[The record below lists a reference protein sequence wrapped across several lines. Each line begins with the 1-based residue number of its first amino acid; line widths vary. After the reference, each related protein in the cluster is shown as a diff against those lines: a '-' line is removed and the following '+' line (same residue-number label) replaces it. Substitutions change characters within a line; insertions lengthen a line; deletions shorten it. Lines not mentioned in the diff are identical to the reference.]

1 MKKLFGLALALL
13 LCLSLLPAAF
23 AEEVTLWDRLD
34 NGDVVAKTSQPS
46 EEEMTNLTPHEH
58 TFGDWVELEPSTC
71 SEPGLRYQACTRCG
85 FWNVVKSPRLEHT
98 VKEVVVI
105 REATCIAEG
114 VGYELCEV
122 CGNLKE
128 VKIQEVPHA
137 FGSWEITQDTT
148 DHSAGTRQRVCKV
161 CGYTEAEQFDPAGTL
176 RRGSQGEAVR
186 EIQTLLAQQGFLD
199 RNYVDGDFGDFTE
212 RAVAQFQQAINLTSD
227 GVAWPQTIDL
237 LHHEFTEWT
246 TDGEEDYYS
255 PVHYERTCPRCG
267 YTEAVD
273 FGIRLQAGDTGE
285 DVIRL
290 QNRLTE
296 LGFNTGYADGV
307 FGDGTQAAVTAYQS
321 AQGFEADGIVWPGVW
336 RALFPE
342 TLTGE

>member
-1 MKKLFGLALALL
+1 MKKLFMLSLALL
-13 LCLSLLPAAF
+13 LCLALLPAAF
-23 AEEVTLWDRLD
+23 ADEVTFWDRLD
-34 NGDVVAKTSQPS
+34 NGDVVAKTTEPS
-46 EEEMTNLTPHEH
+46 EEEMTNLKPHEH
-58 TFGDWVELEPSTC
+58 TFGDWVELEPATC
-71 SEPGLRYQACTRCG
+71 SEPGLRVQACTRCG
-85 FWNVVKSPRLEHT
+85 FRNVAKSPRLEHT

-148 DHSAGTRQRVCKV
+148 DHSAGIRQRVCKV
-161 CGYTEAEQFDPAGTL
+161 CGYTQAEQFDPDGTL
-176 RRGSQGEAVR
+176 RRGAQGEAVR

-237 LHHEFTEWT
+237 LHHEFSEWT
-246 TDGEEDYYS
+246 AGGEEDYYS

-273 FGIRLQAGDTGE
+273 FGIKLQAGDSGE
-285 DVIRL
+285 AVVRL

-296 LGFNTGYADGV
+296 LGYNTGYADGV
-307 FGDGTQAAVTAYQS
+307 FGDGTQAAVTAYQA

-342 TLTGE
+342 TLSE